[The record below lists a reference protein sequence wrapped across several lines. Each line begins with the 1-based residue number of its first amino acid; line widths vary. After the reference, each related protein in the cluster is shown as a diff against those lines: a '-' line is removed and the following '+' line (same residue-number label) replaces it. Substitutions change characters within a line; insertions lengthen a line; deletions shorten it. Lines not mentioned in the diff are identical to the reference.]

1 MRLLLIWWL
10 VAEASRPLV
19 DGQTIIVLLT
29 IVISLTTL
37 VLTSNDRRRR
47 SDHEEITE
55 LTAENTGLTKENK
68 RLQAERDELERKYYN
83 ALEDLRRL
91 NVKANRE

>member
-1 MRLLLIWWL
+1 MEVLLFWWL
-10 VAEASRPLV
+10 LTEAPRPLV

-55 LTAENTGLTKENK
+55 LSSECERLTADNK
-68 RLQAERDELERKYYN
+68 RLKAEKDELERKYYN
-83 ALEDLRRL
+83 ALEDLRRH
-91 NVKANRE
+91 NGQRSS